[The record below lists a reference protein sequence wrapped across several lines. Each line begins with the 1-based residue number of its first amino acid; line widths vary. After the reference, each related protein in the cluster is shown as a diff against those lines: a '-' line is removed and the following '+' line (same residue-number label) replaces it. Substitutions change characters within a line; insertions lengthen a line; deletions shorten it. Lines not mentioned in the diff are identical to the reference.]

1 MDHLLLFGT
10 AMPTD
15 GTEGSEVDTDLSGSD
30 LARMG
35 QSRAGRRGAKQHER
49 FQARTKA

>member
-15 GTEGSEVDTDLSGSD
+15 DTEVSEVDTDLSGSD